1 MTQNPA
7 ICNRRYI
14 AFEDVQIR
22 SANGGRI
29 NSHDHIGGMNNRA
42 FMVTLSF
49 IFILCTVTVMF
60 NLSGKRF
67 LVTGTGSA
75 QGIGFAT
82 ARALHQL
89 GASLFL
95 TSLSPRVHD
104 RVRELH
110 TFGATADLTNP
121 DEVLAL
127 VAAAV
132 EKLGGLDGIVNNAGM
147 TSVVDKAVSEFS
159 SIDHISLATWRR
171 SFARNLDSA
180 YLVTQAAL
188 PHLRQQSGGRIVMV
202 SSTNG
207 TVSASRNDVAYASAK
222 AALTGLVRALA
233 IDEAANAITVNAV
246 APGWISTESQT
257 ESEVL
262 HGYATPMGRS
272 GTPDEVASAIAWLC
286 SPGASYVTG
295 QMIVIDGGNSL
306 FQERASI

>member
-1 MTQNPA
+1 
-7 ICNRRYI
+7 
-14 AFEDVQIR
+14 
-22 SANGGRI
+22 
-29 NSHDHIGGMNNRA
+29 
-42 FMVTLSF
+42 
-49 IFILCTVTVMF
+49 MF
-60 NLSGKRF
+60 DLSGKRF

-75 QGIGFAT
+75 QGIGFAA

-104 RVRELH
+104 RARELNV
-110 TFGATADLTNP
+110 FGATADLTNP
-121 DEVLAL
+121 DEVRAL
-127 VAAAV
+127 VTTAV

-147 TSVVDKAVSEFS
+147 TSVVDEAIAEFS
-159 SIDHISLATWRR
+159 SIDHISLATWRQ
-171 SFARNLDSA
+171 SFARNLESA

-202 SSTNG
+202 SSTTG
-207 TVSASRNDVAYASAK
+207 TVSAIRNNVAYASSK

-233 IDEAANAITVNAV
+233 IDEAVNGITVNAV
-246 APGWISTESQT
+246 APGWISTQSQS
-257 ESEVL
+257 ESEAL
-262 HGYATPMGRS
+262 HGNATPIGRS

-306 FQERASI
+306 PEERAWI